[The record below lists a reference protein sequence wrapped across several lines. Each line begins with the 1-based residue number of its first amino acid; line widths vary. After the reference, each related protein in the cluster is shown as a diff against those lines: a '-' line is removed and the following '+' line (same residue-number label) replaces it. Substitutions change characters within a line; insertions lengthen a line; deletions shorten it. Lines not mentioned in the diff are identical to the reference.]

1 MPLKNAPALRKGL
14 SLTISGIPWKAS
26 YQWLRR
32 ESKEAVFDLSN
43 IVRRRVQI
51 SEQIALSHE
60 SSIQA
65 GQDFVSR
72 SRPDGVATALV
83 ADRVEPTRK
92 PFLTGLFGAIF
103 LFALYRILL
112 SLRASMRLQS
122 LIGSAMLVLP
132 LGLGVWVA
140 LQYVPVH
147 WH

>member
-1 MPLKNAPALRKGL
+1 MKNAPALRKGL

-72 SRPDGVATALV
+72 SRPMARQSPWWLTASS
-83 ADRVEPTRK
+83 RREN
-92 PFLTGLFGAIF
+92 
-103 LFALYRILL
+103 L
-112 SLRASMRLQS
+112 S
-122 LIGSAMLVLP
+122 
-132 LGLGVWVA
+132 
-140 LQYVPVH
+140 
-147 WH
+147 